1 MMDILEGERVI
12 LRPISEEDTADILRW
27 RNSRH
32 VMEHFII
39 REPLTEE
46 MHKKWLREQVAAGH
60 VEQYV
65 IIVKESGHG
74 IGSQYFQR
82 INREDH
88 SAEFGIFIGEKEE
101 LGKGYGR
108 EVLDLSL
115 RHARDDMK
123 LKRVSLRVLDD
134 NDVAYRLYVSR
145 GFKPKPGSAGTAG
158 HEGINKKIIYMELEF

>member
-1 MMDILEGERVI
+1 MDILEGDRII
-12 LRPISEEDTADILRW
+12 LRPITVEDTEDILRW

-46 MHKKWLREQVAAGH
+46 MHKKWLREQVAAGT

-65 IIVKESGHG
+65 IVVKESGRG
-74 IGSQYFQR
+74 IGSQYFQH
-82 INREDH
+82 INREEH
-88 SAEFGIFIGEKEE
+88 TAEFGIFIGDKDE

-115 RHARDDMK
+115 KHARDDMK
-123 LKRVSLRVLDD
+123 LKSVSLRVIDD
-134 NDVAYRLYVSR
+134 NDVAYKLYLSR
-145 GFKPKPGSAGTAG
+145 GFKLKTGHTVMFD
-158 HEGINKKIIYMELEF
+158 HEGVNKKILYMELEF